1 MVSSRRSSGIPPD
14 SLESEDASG
23 TPEAA
28 DDPSFQLLD
37 LVHEEEDTEVAAAA
51 ISCKVSTA
59 PESSSGILWTD
70 SAQSQHTVKDGTRGL
85 TSEMDDPS
93 SLIATI
99 FRLGYPLNKYL
110 LSAHSVPGMVLRFC
124 GYSNE
129 DPAFR

>member
-99 FRLGYPLNKYL
+99 FR
-110 LSAHSVPGMVLRFC
+110 
-124 GYSNE
+124 
-129 DPAFR
+129 